1 MKEKNLPIPPS
12 LRTRPVG
19 WDAVIATRRLE
30 GLKLRTA
37 GFSFVRIGKALG
49 ISDKTA
55 ALDLRWCL
63 TNLAVLS
70 KAKTEEYRELELS
83 RIDSLI
89 EVLTPRALT
98 CGNLWATDRLLTC
111 ITLRSKLLGLDRP
124 VKHEIT
130 GEIGVE
136 HTHSVDDQLMARMRR
151 LAGLS
156 SESDPKNDE
165 AKQIEST
172 PAQELCADGE
182 ICQNPG
188 GCNCK

>member
-1 MKEKNLPIPPS
+1 MNKELEIPRSQRNQPHGQE
-12 LRTRPVG
+12 V
-19 WDAVIATRRLE
+19 VIADRRLKAIRLRRDGKTMRE
-30 GLKLRTA
+30 IADILGCSTQTISTDISHTLKKLVALNAAETA
-37 GFSFVRIGKALG
+37 EF
-49 ISDKTA
+49 
-55 ALDLRWCL
+55 
-63 TNLAVLS
+63 
-70 KAKTEEYRELELS
+70 RELELA
-83 RIDSLI
+83 RIDSLL
-89 EVLTPRALT
+89 EVLIPRSLA
-98 CGNLWATDRLLTC
+98 GNLWACDRVLTC
-111 ITLRSKLLGLDRP
+111 ISMRSKLLGLDRP